1 MPRTVFNTP
10 ILTPI
15 CHVVSKYVLKLLGW
29 EICGEVPRPKKIVLI
44 AGPHTSNWD
53 FVLLLAVMF
62 TLRMKIHWLGK
73 HTLFKPP
80 FRGITKWFGGIPVNR
95 SKATNVAR
103 QVVDVY
109 RTSERLI
116 VLITPE
122 GTRSKVTEW
131 KTGFYRIAEGA
142 GIPIVLAFA
151 DFPHKKVGFGP
162 TFEASG
168 DIVKDLP
175 QIKAFYKDKTGKN
188 PELGS

>member
-1 MPRTVFNTP
+1 MARTIFNTP
-10 ILTPI
+10 IVSPI
-15 CHVVSKYVLKLLGW
+15 CRVLSKHVLRLLGW
-29 EICGEVPRPKKIVLI
+29 EICGEVPRPRKIVLI

-80 FRGITKWFGGIPVNR
+80 FRAITKWLGGIPVNR
-95 SKATNVAR
+95 SKAMNVAR

-109 RTSERLI
+109 QTSERLI

-122 GTRSKVTEW
+122 GTRSKVSQW

-142 GIPIVLAFA
+142 GVPIVFA
-151 DFPHKKVGFGP
+151 YADYSRKKVGFGP
-162 TFEASG
+162 TLQPSG
-168 DIVKDLP
+168 DIAKDLP
-175 QIKAFYKDKTGKN
+175 LIKAFYKDKIGKN
-188 PELGS
+188 PELGG

>member
-1 MPRTVFNTP
+1 MSRTIFNTP
-10 ILTPI
+10 IVTPV
-15 CHVVSKYVLKLLGW
+15 CHVISKYALRLLGW
-29 EICGEVPRPKKIVLI
+29 EICGDTPRPRKIVLI

-80 FRGITKWFGGIPVNR
+80 YRAFSKWLGGIPVNR

-103 QVVDVY
+103 QVIDVY

-122 GTRSKVTEW
+122 GTRSKVNEW

-142 GIPIVLAFA
+142 DVPIVCAYA

-162 TFEASG
+162 TFQPSG
-168 DIVKDLP
+168 DIAKDLP
-175 QIKAFYKDKTGKN
+175 LIKAFYKDKTGKN